1 MEISSDFFAAMEGDI
16 NDQKEGKERVA
27 LSIEHRSSLVSL
39 FIEMD
44 LKKDSPRGKISKKI
58 GRETLKEREKKRE
71 EEV

>member
-1 MEISSDFFAAMEGDI
+1 MLAHHVSGMPLDCRVPRAMEISSDFFAAMEGDI

-44 LKKDSPRGKISKKI
+44 LKKESQM
-58 GRETLKEREKKRE
+58 REN
-71 EEV
+71 